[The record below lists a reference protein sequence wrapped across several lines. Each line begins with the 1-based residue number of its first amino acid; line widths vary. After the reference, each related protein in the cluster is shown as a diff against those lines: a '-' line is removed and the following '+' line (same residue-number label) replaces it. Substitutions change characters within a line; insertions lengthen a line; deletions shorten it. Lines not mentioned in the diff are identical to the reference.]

1 MCCVVVVARK
11 RKQMGN
17 VTLHINISAEWYFYD
32 GVSYFVSSGWQP
44 LGDRQSCWWNT
55 SIIHIPCES
64 ASACGR
70 KGREQTNREG
80 RKECPKGQSCDF
92 CFFFLF
98 LIAAQWLHVFS
109 LGLLASFS
117 KPSPL
122 SVFSG
127 PLFCLIIQQH
137 TFPRLFFFSFRVTCE
152 CSSCPCFMQN
162 SSEGRTGNHG
172 EAVIYFDLSWTRWI
186 EGANKRSRLSFG
198 LSVCAP
204 GSQARKRKDVTE
216 ETPRQRETEKVTEG

>member
-1 MCCVVVVARK
+1 
-11 RKQMGN
+11 MGEKGGSKL
-17 VTLHINISAEWYFYD
+17 T
-32 GVSYFVSSGWQP
+32 
-44 LGDRQSCWWNT
+44 
-55 SIIHIPCES
+55 
-64 ASACGR
+64 
-70 KGREQTNREG
+70 GREGKNVLRANHVI
-80 RKECPKGQSCDF
+80 SV
-92 CFFFLF
+92 FFFLF
-98 LIAAQWLHVFS
+98 LIAAQWLHAFS

>member
-92 CFFFLF
+92 CFFFFLF

-137 TFPRLFFFSFRVTCE
+137 TFPRLFFFLSEWRVSVVPALVSCRIVQKDGQGITERRWFTLTC
-152 CSSCPCFMQN
+152 
-162 SSEGRTGNHG
+162 HG
-172 EAVIYFDLSWTRWI
+172 QDELKVQTR
-186 EGANKRSRLSFG
+186 GAACVL
-198 LSVCAP
+198 A
-204 GSQARKRKDVTE
+204 
-216 ETPRQRETEKVTEG
+216 